1 MSGHEHHEETKLYPF
16 LCLKFGVNLDF
27 LEEEHEQLHV
37 ESEKILDLT
46 TEIMSLQALKEP
58 DRLAVE
64 LARLKKRLIDQC
76 FEYDRLL
83 RVHLFEEENLVVPM
97 LLEVTANELEMYHS
111 YDISELTKMI
121 KAGTIPR
128 GN

>member
-64 LARLKKRLIDQC
+64 LARLKNRLIDQC

-97 LLEVTANELEMYHS
+97 LLEVTAKELEMYHS